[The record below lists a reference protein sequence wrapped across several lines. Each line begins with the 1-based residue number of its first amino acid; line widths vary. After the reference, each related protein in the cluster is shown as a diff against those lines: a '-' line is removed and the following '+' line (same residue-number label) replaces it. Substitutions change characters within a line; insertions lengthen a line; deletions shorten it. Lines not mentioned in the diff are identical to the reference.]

1 MTKVISRFLLAST
14 TILLLASCQPDDG
27 KKDIKSYYFPL
38 DSLSEGRVYEYRVT
52 SGTEARK
59 AYWYYKTIR
68 EEGRSYLIGMAY
80 DDAFSPDQFVR
91 EERVDNGMLLSDFIA
106 YETDTA
112 TGLKIQIPAMVE
124 QANVFPF
131 KVSMPAGV
139 LLSSVR
145 WTSSQDSSVYSF
157 TRNRQYLKDTSIVF
171 KGQQFPAVLFNVR
184 ELVDHEQEG
193 HWQQEYPVTEIY
205 ARGLGLAFTE
215 KRFSDSLR
223 LVYQLEDIY
232 SMERFEEKFKKTLG
246 QQ

>member
-1 MTKVISRFLLAST
+1 VIKVISLFLLANTAFFFLS
-14 TILLLASCQPDDG
+14 SCGPDEG
-27 KKDIKSYYFPL
+27 KKDIRSYYFPL
-38 DSLSEGRVYEYRVT
+38 DSLSEGRVYEYRLT
-52 SGTEARK
+52 SGTETRK
-59 AYWYYKTIR
+59 AYWYYKAIR
-68 EEGRSYLIGMAY
+68 ENGRSYLIGMAY
-80 DDAFSPDQFVR
+80 DHAFSPDQFVR
-91 EERVDNGMLLSDFIA
+91 EEQVDNGMRLSDFIA

-112 TGLKIQIPAMVE
+112 TGLKIQIPAVVE
-124 QANVFPF
+124 QSNAFPF
-131 KVSMPAGV
+131 KVSTPAGV

-145 WTSSQDSSVYSF
+145 WASPQDSSAYSF

-171 KGQQFPAVLFNVR
+171 NGRKLPAVLFNVR

-205 ARGLGLAFTE
+205 AQGLGLAFTE

-232 SMERFEEKFKKTLG
+232 SMEQFEEKFKKTLG